1 MSFVFSF
8 YSDNFL
14 FVYLTAVVNN
24 RLEELTRRPCD
35 LRKYLAWSTN
45 IKARYGSITNFVVQE
60 RLQWEPLLSEGPPS
74 FLFNNQVPFADSH
87 DFEILRND
95 WPYGVSSEITHLC
108 VWTKS
113 PIATDLTNGDM
124 TPESRRI
131 IENFVSNT
139 FAKPLDAL
147 FGKGQG
153 RENVLWF
160 KNPVVLQSVR
170 GVDHIHVLLR
180 NVPKHLVDEWTT

>member
-8 YSDNFL
+8 YSDNLL
-14 FVYLTAVVNN
+14 FVLLTAVANN

-35 LRKYLAWSTN
+35 LRKYLAWSADT
-45 IKARYGSITNFVVQE
+45 KTRYGSITNFVVQE
-60 RLQWEPLLSEGPPS
+60 RLQWEPSPSEGPPR
-74 FLFNNQVPFADSH
+74 FLFNNQIPFADSR
-87 DFEILRND
+87 DFKILRND
-95 WPYGVSSEITHLC
+95 WPYGLSSEITHLC

-113 PIATDLTNGDM
+113 PIATDLTSGDM

-131 IENFVSNT
+131 IEDFVSNT

-147 FGKGQG
+147 CGKVQG
-153 RENVLWF
+153 REKVLWF
-160 KNPVVLQSVR
+160 KNPVALQSVR

-180 NVPKHLVDEWTT
+180 NVPKYLVDDWSA